1 MTIFKYSRPK
11 FTLLLAITLIL
22 SSLLL
27 FSCDSG
33 SVPDVTTDSGTTES
47 SPTVTDTPDTSAP
60 TVTLDEIPE
69 LVLSDK
75 LTVKGKVTDNS
86 DGVTVTVCGVPAEIS
101 GESFSA
107 ELTLNEG
114 INLISVIATD
124 AAGNKSAPKEQK
136 TTLVTCANHLAEN
149 NDELKM
155 FVSGVKTTALT
166 HQDGIVFVNGGE
178 VFVLDGGFAET
189 DDSSLYKYLLTLR
202 EELIS
207 SSKLEN
213 ANDLK
218 LRLNLIIS
226 HFHHDHVEAI
236 AEQILKEDKFEIN
249 AVYYTKASSYTLS
262 TDTKWRNA
270 ILKSE
275 KLKNAE
281 INELSFG
288 ETKTFEAG
296 KLSFKLYAPSED
308 WGINAGAK
316 IRDMYYPGKDS
327 SYDCSN
333 AVENANSMWLK
344 VTYGEVSMLFTG
356 DVMKKLHEAYIP
368 VAGFDSIGVEP
379 FDKMLSTYGKD
390 GEFDVDI
397 LKYPHHGDS
406 RSPAMHAVCKEISPD
421 LIIFTSLYNEYTPTL
436 YTSAANSYNG
446 SYVDSGLNGFEIAFT
461 ANGAV
466 SLVKDGKTE
475 TLYNEKSEYIGKGGV
490 LFEEKKSTVT
500 PSASLSGKGTEAEPY
515 LIGTKEELAFFA
527 KNYVT
532 LCGTDGANFK
542 LTADIVWSDFKSG
555 ILTTSNWT
563 PIGSPAIGLTPF
575 IGTFDGDGH
584 SISGIYCAGMKDG
597 VMNFA
602 IGDYYLLGNVSGFF
616 GAVNGT
622 VKNLIIKDSAFFG
635 SRMVGAIV
643 AHLAPDGETRIEN
656 CASYA
661 LVQGSEGLGG
671 IFGGYFERAS
681 YGPAHD
687 DVAASGSI
695 VIERCVNFGQV
706 NGIGTNS
713 NSSVGG
719 IAGSLRELK
728 SAVIRECANYGEVKS
743 TGGCVGGIVGQGIY
757 CDLTVENC
765 VNAAPVVGS
774 CLTGGIIGKTQFNST
789 NPKSFKNLI
798 NLAPVGTTSDGR
810 VGYINGGAAEAIHQD
825 CFKNSSCYYLDTA
838 ILVHPAGTKVV
849 TSGKVYESYYKA
861 LNAFGLKE
869 QCGRDG
875 FDASIW
881 SPDCSV
887 KGYGESLPTIRTI
900 TVVKLYK

>member
-1 MTIFKYSRPK
+1 MTFFKYSRPK
-11 FTLLLAITLIL
+11 ITLLLAMILIL
-22 SSLLL
+22 SSVLL
-27 FSCDSG
+27 FSCDGDSAP
-33 SVPDVTTDSGTTES
+33 SVTTDAGTTES
-47 SPTVTDTPDTSAP
+47 SPTVTDTPDTVAP
-60 TVTLDEIPE
+60 TVTVDEIPE
-69 LVLSDK
+69 HVLSDK

-86 DGVTVTVCGVPAEIS
+86 DGVTVSVCGVSATVN
-101 GESFSA
+101 GDSFYA
-107 ELTLNEG
+107 ELTLSEG
-114 INLISVIATD
+114 INLITVVATD
-124 AAGNKSAPKEQK
+124 ASGNKSEQKDQK

-155 FVSGVKTTALT
+155 FVSGVKSTALT

-189 DDSSLYKYLLTLR
+189 GDSSVYKYLLTLR

-213 ANDLK
+213 AKDLK

-226 HFHHDHVEAI
+226 HFHHDHIEAI

-262 TDTKWRNA
+262 ADTKWRNA

-281 INELSFG
+281 LNELSFG
-288 ETKTFEAG
+288 ETRTFDAG

-308 WGINAGAK
+308 WGINAGEK
-316 IRDMYYPGKDS
+316 IRDMYYPGKPA
-327 SYDCSN
+327 SYDCAT
-333 AVENANSMWLK
+333 AVENANSMWMK
-344 VTYGEVSMLFTG
+344 VTYGKVSMLFTG
-356 DVMKKLHEAYIP
+356 DVMKKLHEAYTP
-368 VAGFDSIGVEP
+368 VSGFDGVGCEP

-436 YTSAANSYNG
+436 YTSAASSYNR
-446 SYVDSGLNGFEIAFT
+446 SYIDSGLNGFEISFT

-466 SLVKDGKTE
+466 SLVKDGKNE
-475 TLYNEKSEYIGKGGV
+475 PLYNEKGEYTASGGV
-490 LFEEKKSTVT
+490 LFEEKKATVT
-500 PSASLSGKGTEAEPY
+500 PSEALSGKGTEAEPY
-515 LIGTKEELAFFA
+515 LIGTREELAFFA

-532 LCGTDGANFK
+532 LCGNDGAHFK

-555 ILTTSNWT
+555 ILPTSNWT

-643 AHLAPDGETRIEN
+643 AHLAPNGKTRIEN

-706 NGIGTNS
+706 NGIGTNA

-728 SAVIRECANYGEVKS
+728 SAVIRECANYGAVNATS
-743 TGGCVGGIVGQGIY
+743 GCVGGIVGQGIY

-774 CLTGGIIGKTQFNST
+774 SLAGGIIGKTQFSTT
-789 NPKSFKNLI
+789 NPKTFNNLI
-798 NLAPVGTTSDGR
+798 SLAHVGATSDGR
-810 VGYINGGAAEAIHQD
+810 VGYINGSAADSIHQD
-825 CFKNSSCYYLDTA
+825 CFKNSTCYYLDTA
-838 ILVHPAGTKVV
+838 ILVHPAGTSVV

-861 LNAFGLKE
+861 LTASELKAL
-869 QCGRDG
+869 CGKDG
-875 FDASIW
+875 FDNAIW

-887 KGYGESLPTIRTI
+887 KGAGESLPTIKTI